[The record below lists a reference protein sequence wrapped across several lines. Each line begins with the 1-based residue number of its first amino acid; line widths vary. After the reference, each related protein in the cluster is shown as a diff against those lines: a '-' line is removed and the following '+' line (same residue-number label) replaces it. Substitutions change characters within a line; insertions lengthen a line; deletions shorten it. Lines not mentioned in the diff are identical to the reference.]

1 MAQERILVCI
11 NYGQQGE
18 RLIKRGASI
27 AEKWDCSLFILV
39 FDALPEEDYR
49 NDKSVDMPIFQE
61 LADKYNGEL
70 IIENSHAHAITKVI
84 TKTAKDLDAT
94 QIIVGQRT
102 ENIWT
107 TLIGGSIIDILLE
120 EVPEADLHVV
130 PKPRADEPEDW
141 DFELGVTAYLDQQP
155 DGTYELSFNQDE
167 DTAHEGIF
175 FKHLNTDF
183 NNGIFALE
191 DEKRIYEVR
200 VKEGIVS
207 KLVDI
212 DEE

>member
-1 MAQERILVCI
+1 MDKERILVCI

-27 AEKWDCSLFILV
+27 AEKWNCPLFILV
-39 FDALPEEDYR
+39 FDALSEEDYK

-61 LADKYNGEL
+61 LAEKYDGEL
-70 IIENSHAHAITKVI
+70 IIKNSNAHNITKVI
-84 TKTAKDLDAT
+84 TKTAKDVDAT
-94 QIIVGQRT
+94 QIIIGQRT

-120 EVPEADLHVV
+120 DVPGADLHVI
-130 PKPRADEPEDW
+130 PKSRADEPEDW
-141 DFELGVTAYLDQQP
+141 DFERGVTAYLDQQS
-155 DGTYELSFNQDE
+155 DGTYEISFNQDE
-167 DTAHEGIF
+167 ETAYEGIF

-191 DEKRIYEVR
+191 QEKRIYEVR

-207 KLVDI
+207 KIVDI